1 MDAVSLWPGI
11 ATTTRARVVALQ
23 SHMVLAARL
32 RYTWLE
38 WEPEEKVAD
47 RKHRVVSAL
56 LVYLFIIFFSRSFGE
71 SLEIFFFFSPSSP
84 SLCRRFLPFFRSVCV
99 LCGFVDGSRNLFWSR
114 YLRNIVFWSFLWS
127 RGSLVSIF
135 FPPLSFSDFFL
146 DLHSGDFKLFV
157 RMQQQQQE
165 AFFFELLLSPWN
177 QIEKKFLS

>member
-1 MDAVSLWPGI
+1 
-11 ATTTRARVVALQ
+11 
-23 SHMVLAARL
+23 
-32 RYTWLE
+32 
-38 WEPEEKVAD
+38 
-47 RKHRVVSAL
+47 
-56 LVYLFIIFFSRSFGE
+56 
-71 SLEIFFFFSPSSP
+71 
-84 SLCRRFLPFFRSVCV
+84 
-99 LCGFVDGSRNLFWSR
+99 
-114 YLRNIVFWSFLWS
+114 VFWSFLWS